1 MFVKVTLH
9 SLYTKPQ
16 QLIQIQALCV
26 FEISHSLKKTFSMQ
40 IVCQHLFV
48 YIKTQMVTLFSF

>member
-1 MFVKVTLH
+1 MLYELLYI
-9 SLYTKPQ
+9 SGYTKPQ

-26 FEISHSLKKTFSMQ
+26 SEISYCLKTTYLMQ

-48 YIKTQMVTLFSF
+48 FIKTQMVTIYSF